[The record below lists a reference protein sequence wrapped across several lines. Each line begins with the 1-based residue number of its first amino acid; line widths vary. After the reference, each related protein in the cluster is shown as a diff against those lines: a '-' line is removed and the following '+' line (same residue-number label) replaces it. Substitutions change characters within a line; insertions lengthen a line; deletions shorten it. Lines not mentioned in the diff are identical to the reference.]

1 MGVILGTL
9 LVKFDKVNTGAS
21 HYLASALLYRSY
33 TTDALCV
40 KYLFLVFIT
49 ISFRVQAQPALPP
62 YQQLYEA
69 YERYREPGI
78 TTRRFKHEDIA
89 SRLLQRKSKPQF
101 TVTKLGESV
110 EGRAIYDVAFGRGK
124 TQVLLW
130 SQMHGNEPTA
140 TMAGLDLFNFIEGD
154 NALTDIRQ
162 TILDSLTVHF
172 IPMLNPD
179 GAEVYQ
185 RRNALNIDLNRDAQ
199 DLKSPESRLLKAL
212 RDSVDADFGFNLHDQ
227 SIYYAAGPTDKPAT
241 ISFLAPPFNYQK
253 DTSAVRNRAT
263 RLIVLLNR
271 ALQHYIPGQV
281 GRYNDTFEPRAFGD
295 NMQRWG
301 TSTVLI
307 ESGGYANDPEKQH
320 IRRLNFMLL
329 TTGLHAI
336 ATRCYT
342 SESLADYPVIPRNK
356 RHLFDLIIRNVQFE
370 QDEEMRTADIGIYRD
385 EVPFNEHRNF
395 FYDGRIQTLG
405 DLSGY
410 YGYRELDATG
420 LVAVPGRV
428 HRRARRSVRALQR
441 LNVKRLLKRGYTTVR
456 VKKLSSLD
464 TLRKIVDLDLVPQDA
479 APYYGL
485 LLGNRPNFIL
495 EDHGKP
501 KYAVVNGVLHEL

>member
-1 MGVILGTL
+1 MNRSLSSNNFLGTSSFYVPCSLFVILST
-9 LVKFDKVNTGAS
+9 
-21 HYLASALLYRSY
+21 AL
-33 TTDALCV
+33 
-40 KYLFLVFIT
+40 FT
-49 ISFRVQAQPALPP
+49 ISGHLSAQPI

-69 YERYREPGI
+69 HPHYLEPSI
-78 TTRRFKHEDIA
+78 TTRRFKHYDIELLLL
-89 SRLLQRKSKPQF
+89 RLKDKSVF
-101 TVTKLGESV
+101 RVTRLGESV
-110 EGRAIYDVAFGRGK
+110 EGRAIYDVSFGHGP

-140 TMAGLDLFNFIEGD
+140 TMAGLDLFNFIRGD
-154 NALTDIRQ
+154 SALADVRQ

-172 IPMLNPD
+172 VPMLNPD

-199 DLKSPESRLLKAL
+199 LLRSPESRILKSL
-212 RDSVDADFGFNLHDQ
+212 RDSLNADFGFNLHDQ
-227 SIYYAAGPTDKPAT
+227 SIYYAAGDTRNPAT
-241 ISFLAPPFNYQK
+241 ISFLDPPFNQEK

-263 RLIVLLNR
+263 RLIVLLNQ

-281 GRYNDTFEPRAFGD
+281 GRYDDTFEPRAFGD

-307 ESGGYANDPEKQH
+307 ESGGYADDPEKQQ

-336 ATRCYT
+336 AIQSYAY
-342 SESLADYPVIPRNK
+342 ESLAQYQTIPRND
-356 RHLFDLIIRNVQFE
+356 RHLYDLVIRNVQYE
-370 QDEEMRTADIGIYRD
+370 ADGEMHTADLGILRE
-385 EVPFNEHRNF
+385 EVPFNGHRDF
-395 FYDGRIQTLG
+395 FYRSRIQELG
-405 DLSGY
+405 DLSGN

-428 HRRARRSVRALQR
+428 QRRTRRSVRALKR
-441 LNVKRLLKRGYTTVR
+441 IKVDRLLRRGYTTVR
-456 VKKLSSLD
+456 VKKRLMEVDSLS
-464 TLRKIVDLDLVPQDA
+464 KIVPLDLITKDDE
-479 APYYGL
+479 PYYGL

-495 EDHGKP
+495 EKDGKP
-501 KYAVVNGVLHEL
+501 RYAVVNGALYEL